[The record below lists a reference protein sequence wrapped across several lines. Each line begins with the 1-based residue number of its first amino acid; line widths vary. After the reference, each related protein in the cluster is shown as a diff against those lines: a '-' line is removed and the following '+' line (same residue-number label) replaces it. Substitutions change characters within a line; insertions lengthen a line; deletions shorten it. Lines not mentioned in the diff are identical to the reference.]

1 MNIAHVRYFIAAAE
15 KGSYSVAA
23 ASCFVTVQTI
33 SKAVI
38 ALEHETGYSLFNR
51 TSTGVVLTE
60 FGRSFYKKALR
71 AEAFFA
77 ELEHAGDTTHA
88 PTNEIEKLVVAVSHT
103 LFRGSIVEAEDL
115 LAFAR
120 TRPNLDLVLH
130 GSSSA
135 ECVKAAE
142 AHTVDAALVTGHVET
157 ASLQVLE
164 ITRVE
169 PALLMDPRHPL
180 AKKLRVCVEDLR
192 DIPIATP
199 PGLVDDY
206 LPLIEACQAR
216 GFMPRFADV
225 VPTLEAHR
233 AFVHDTLGV
242 VVIID
247 GDWIRTSYPGCIARP
262 FAPYPDACVPLCLA
276 FDPAHATPAL
286 EAFRRYVVSTVRHLS
301 HSREK

>member
-15 KGSYSVAA
+15 KGSYSAAA

-38 ALEHETGYSLFNR
+38 ALENEAGSSLFNR

-60 FGRSFYKKALR
+60 FGRSFYEKALR
-71 AEAFFA
+71 AEAVFA
-77 ELEHAGDTTHA
+77 ELEHAGSASSSSADE
-88 PTNEIEKLVVAVSHT
+88 PEKLVVAVSHT

-157 ASLQVLE
+157 TSLEVVE

-180 AKKLRVCVEDLR
+180 SKKARVSVEDLR
-192 DIPIATP
+192 DIPVATP

-233 AFVHDTLGV
+233 AFVHEALGV
-242 VVIID
+242 VIIID
-247 GDWIRTSYPGCIARP
+247 GDWICTAYPGCVARP
-262 FAPYPDACVPLCLA
+262 FAPYPAASVPLCLV
-276 FDPAHATPAL
+276 FDPARATPSL
-286 EAFRRYVVSTVRHLS
+286 ESFRRYVISTVRHLARL
-301 HSREK
+301 REK